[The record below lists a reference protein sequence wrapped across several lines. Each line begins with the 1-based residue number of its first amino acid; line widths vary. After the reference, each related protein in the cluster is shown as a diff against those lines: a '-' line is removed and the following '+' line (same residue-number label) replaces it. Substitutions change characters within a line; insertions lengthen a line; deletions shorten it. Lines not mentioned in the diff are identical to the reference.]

1 MEGWAVPTDWILDDG
16 TLRFGKHA
24 GSQVEDVAHQDPGYL
39 RWVVETVEGCSDE
52 DREIMLKCL
61 ERARRTGSR

>member
-1 MEGWAVPTDWILDDG
+1 MSETGRDWIADDG

-24 GSQVEDVAHQDPGYL
+24 GEQVEDVAHTDPGYL

-52 DREIMLKCL
+52 DREIMMSWL
-61 ERARRTGSR
+61 ERVRRAGRR